1 MTMAQFDS
9 DNLRIARPSE
19 VLSNIKVM
27 VSIQNFGQNCFLR
40 SLLLVKDLVCTYM
53 GIQLESGPK
62 CRPRWLISIIFCA
75 CETQFFER
83 ADVLLSRDNQNFD
96 KKTFVTFL
104 ELMSMLCFYF
114 LLSQATMASLRG
126 LENYS
131 EFFTL

>member
-1 MTMAQFDS
+1 MAQFDS

-27 VSIQNFGQNCFLR
+27 VSIQNFGQNCCLR
-40 SLLLVKDLVCTYM
+40 SLLLVKGPVCTYM
-53 GIQLESGPK
+53 SIQLEPDPK

-75 CETQFFER
+75 CETQFCER
-83 ADVLLSRDNQNFD
+83 AEVLLSRDQ
-96 KKTFVTFL
+96 KTFVTFL
-104 ELMSMLCFYF
+104 KLMLMLCFYF
-114 LLSQATMASLRG
+114 LLPQATMASLRG

>member
-40 SLLLVKDLVCTYM
+40 SLLVLKGLVCTYT
-53 GIQLESGPK
+53 GIQLEPGPK
-62 CRPRWLISIIFCA
+62 CRPRWLISIIFC
-75 CETQFFER
+75 ER
-83 ADVLLSRDNQNFD
+83 ADVLLSRDQ
-96 KKTFVTFL
+96 KTFLTFL
-104 ELMSMLCFYF
+104 ELMSLLCFYF
-114 LLSQATMASLRG
+114 MLLQATMASLRG

-131 EFFTL
+131 EFVTL

>member
-1 MTMAQFDS
+1 MAQFDS

-27 VSIQNFGQNCFLR
+27 FSIQNFGQNCCLR
-40 SLLLVKDLVCTYM
+40 SLLLVKGPVCTYM
-53 GIQLESGPK
+53 SIQLEPDPK

-75 CETQFFER
+75 CETQFCER
-83 ADVLLSRDNQNFD
+83 ADVLLSRDQ
-96 KKTFVTFL
+96 KTFVTFL
-104 ELMSMLCFYF
+104 KLMLMLCFYF
-114 LLSQATMASLRG
+114 LLPQATMASLRG

>member
-27 VSIQNFGQNCFLR
+27 VSIQNFGQNCCLR
-40 SLLLVKDLVCTYM
+40 SLLLVKGPVCTYM
-53 GIQLESGPK
+53 SIQLEPDPK

-75 CETQFFER
+75 CETQFCER
-83 ADVLLSRDNQNFD
+83 ADVLLSRDQ
-96 KKTFVTFL
+96 KTFVTFL
-104 ELMSMLCFYF
+104 KLMLMLCFYF
-114 LLSQATMASLRG
+114 LLPQATMASLRG

>member
-1 MTMAQFDS
+1 MAQFDS

-62 CRPRWLISIIFCA
+62 CRPRWLISIIFCV

>member
-27 VSIQNFGQNCFLR
+27 VSIQNFGLNCFLH
-40 SLLLVKDLVCTYM
+40 SLLLVKGLVCTYM

-75 CETQFFER
+75 CETQFCER
-83 ADVLLSRDNQNFD
+83 ADVLLSRDQ
-96 KKTFVTFL
+96 KTFLTFL
-104 ELMSMLCFYF
+104 ELMSLLCFYF

-126 LENYS
+126 LENHS
-131 EFFTL
+131 EFVTL

>member
-27 VSIQNFGQNCFLR
+27 VSIQNFGQNCCLR
-40 SLLLVKDLVCTYM
+40 SLLLVKGPVCTYTS
-53 GIQLESGPK
+53 IQLEPDPK

-75 CETQFFER
+75 CETQFCER
-83 ADVLLSRDNQNFD
+83 ADVLLSRDQ
-96 KKTFVTFL
+96 KTFVTFL
-104 ELMSMLCFYF
+104 ELMSMICLYF

-131 EFFTL
+131 EFVTL

>member
-1 MTMAQFDS
+1 MAQFDS

-27 VSIQNFGQNCFLR
+27 VSIQNFGQNCCLR
-40 SLLLVKDLVCTYM
+40 SLLLVKGPVCTYM
-53 GIQLESGPK
+53 SIQLEPDPK

-75 CETQFFER
+75 CETQFYER
-83 ADVLLSRDNQNFD
+83 ADVLLSRDQ
-96 KKTFVTFL
+96 KTFVTFL
-104 ELMSMLCFYF
+104 KLMLMLCFYF
-114 LLSQATMASLRG
+114 LLPQATMASLRG

>member
-1 MTMAQFDS
+1 MAQFDS

-27 VSIQNFGQNCFLR
+27 VSIQNFGQNCCLR
-40 SLLLVKDLVCTYM
+40 SLLLVKGPVCTYM
-53 GIQLESGPK
+53 SIQLEPDPK

-75 CETQFFER
+75 CETQFCER
-83 ADVLLSRDNQNFD
+83 ADVLLSRDQ
-96 KKTFVTFL
+96 KTFVTFL
-104 ELMSMLCFYF
+104 KLMLMLCFYF
-114 LLSQATMASLRG
+114 LLPQATMASLRG

>member
-40 SLLLVKDLVCTYM
+40 SLLVLKGLVCTYT
-53 GIQLESGPK
+53 GIQLEPGPK

-75 CETQFFER
+75 CETQFCER
-83 ADVLLSRDNQNFD
+83 ADVLLSRDQ
-96 KKTFVTFL
+96 KTFVTFL
-104 ELMSMLCFYF
+104 KLMLMLCFYF
-114 LLSQATMASLRG
+114 LLPQATMASLRG